1 VLASH
6 IVPFCHGHLVTGE
19 VALIVVADG
28 GVRES
33 LVYQL
38 RHQEFYIALQAPR
51 PWEVRLSILIYYA
64 TYGVLQSGSIM
75 FMINLLLNIINN
87 LALLLFLLVHDVQ
100 HLLELLQ
107 LRTLLFTNPS
117 NSKIDFLLQVVIL
130 SEFRIFLL
138 QLISIG
144 RIDQLRRLFLKQF
157 TIFNL

>member
-1 VLASH
+1 
-6 IVPFCHGHLVTGE
+6 
-19 VALIVVADG
+19 
-28 GVRES
+28 
-33 LVYQL
+33 
-38 RHQEFYIALQAPR
+38 
-51 PWEVRLSILIYYA
+51 
-64 TYGVLQSGSIM
+64 
-75 FMINLLLNIINN
+75 MINLLLNIINN